1 MGYLKEIHG
10 MTLLGRTPEGTC
22 PECAVKHDP
31 EQPHNRDSLTYQYKF
46 YDQHGRWP
54 TWADAMAHCPDVL
67 EKHEWAV
74 SSYTD
79 DGRVEIEKYSPAG
92 EDFLICVEVENFPD
106 AVMEYYESFDVDDHI
121 DMWVEARRNGVSGIP
136 STRRLA
142 IDAEA
147 IDEMLKELAY
157 ALAEVTA

>member
-1 MGYLKEIHG
+1 M
-10 MTLLGRTPEGTC
+10 
-22 PECAVKHDP
+22 
-31 EQPHNRDSLTYQYKF
+31 
-46 YDQHGRWP
+46 
-54 TWADAMAHCPDVL
+54 DVL